1 MCPRPP
7 SARAGPHASPARA
20 RGPSRRP
27 AAPGVASACA
37 LARACRCSRGRLG
50 LQGVRSRGRVGSQGV
65 PAGSPT
71 VGSRGRVGSRGS
83 RWVRS
88 RGHHQSGD
96 LISHQS
102 HISAATWTVDY
113 IHACTNEHVEAART
127 VCSAEPGKKRA
138 IWPRTRGG
146 HLSSCSHKSAAL
158 RTNIYDYTRTYMI
171 THTHAHTSRRQ
182 GLLIPPG
189 PGRARRIPL
198 ARACRL

>member
-7 SARAGPHASPARA
+7 SARAGPPASPARA

-71 VGSRGRVGSRGS
+71 VGSRGRLGFQG
-83 RWVRS
+83 VRS